1 MTFGTWGINQYVSP
15 TPVVENVFMTSRY
28 CVPGY
33 YLMLEGSATSAGN
46 LEWFLAQ
53 FFRTEAESA
62 REAGHDLYAQINAW
76 VEQTAAD
83 ETGLLFLPFLYGS
96 SVGADATGCLVG
108 LSARH
113 DRRHIAR
120 AVYEGVVFGHRL
132 HLERL
137 LAVRAMPA
145 AIRVSGG
152 GARSDVWM
160 QMAADVFRCPVE
172 VPDGNELGAL
182 GAAMCA
188 AVAVKLHADYPA
200 ACAAM
205 TRCSRRFV
213 PQEDSVSIYAAKYKR
228 FTALLHALEPAW
240 ADLAW
245 TGGA

>member
-1 MTFGTWGINQYVSP
+1 MPAAIRMHRSTRGS
-15 TPVVENVFMTSRY
+15 SR
-28 CVPGY
+28 
-33 YLMLEGSATSAGN
+33 LR
-46 LEWFLAQ
+46 
-53 FFRTEAESA
+53 RTRA
-62 REAGHDLYAQINAW
+62 
-76 VEQTAAD
+76 
-83 ETGLLFLPFLYGS
+83 GLLFLPFLYGS

-145 AIRVSGG
+145 DDPRQRR

-160 QMAADVFRCPVE
+160 QMAADVFQCPVE

-188 AVAVKLHADYPA
+188 AVAVGTPRRLSGGVRGHDALFPALRAPGGFRPDLCRQVPTIHEVAPRPRTGLGRSRLERESWASVMKPATFIA
-200 ACAAM
+200 ACALSAGSH
-205 TRCSRRFV
+205 RCWPLGRRDARESR
-213 PQEDSVSIYAAKYKR
+213 AA
-228 FTALLHALEPAW
+228 
-240 ADLAW
+240 
-245 TGGA
+245 GGGIARDGLSR